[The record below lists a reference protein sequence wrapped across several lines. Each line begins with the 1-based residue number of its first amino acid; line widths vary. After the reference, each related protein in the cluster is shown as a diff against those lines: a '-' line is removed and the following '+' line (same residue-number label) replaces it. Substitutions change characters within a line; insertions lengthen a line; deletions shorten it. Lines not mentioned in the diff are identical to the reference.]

1 MRCSGY
7 VKREKKTLAPSERD
21 EAARV
26 LFRDVLKTLKAKQVV
41 VIDES
46 SAHLHMAPRYARAPQ
61 GQRAYVRQPRN
72 YGQNISLLASL
83 RLSGMGP
90 ALVVPGSVN
99 RQVMEVYINEVLL
112 PTLQQGDL
120 VILDNLPAHHASNIS
135 TNLQAKGCHV
145 LFLPAYSPDLSP
157 IEAAFA
163 KLKQHLRKAK
173 PTTFDHLVKAIGVG
187 LQLISPDDATG
198 FFTDCGFL
206 NLD

>member
-1 MRCSGY
+1 
-7 VKREKKTLAPSERD
+7 
-21 EAARV
+21 
-26 LFRDVLKTLKAKQVV
+26 LFRDVLSTLKAKQVV

-46 SAHLHMAPRYARAPQ
+46 STHLHMSPRYARAPR

-83 RLSGMGP
+83 RLTGMGA
-90 ALVVPGSVN
+90 ALVVPGGVD
-99 RQVMEVYINEVLL
+99 RHVVATYVKELLL
-112 PTLQQGDL
+112 PTLQQGDIVL
-120 VILDNLPAHHASNIS
+120 LDNLPAHHASELETS
-135 TNLQAKGCHV
+135 LQAKGCRV

-173 PTTFDHLVKAIGVG
+173 PATFDQLVTAIATG
-187 LQLISPDDATG
+187 LPQISPQDALG
-198 FFTDCGFL
+198 FFIDCGFL

>member
-1 MRCSGY
+1 MLCNVY

-26 LFRDVLKTLKAKQVV
+26 VFRDVLSTLNAKQVV

-46 SAHLHMAPRYARAPQ
+46 STHLHMSPRYARALQ
-61 GQRAYVRQPRN
+61 GQRAFVHHPRN

-83 RLSGMGP
+83 RLTGMGP

-99 RQVMEVYINEVLL
+99 RQVMEVYVNEVLL
-112 PTLQQGDL
+112 PTLQQGDI
-120 VILDNLPAHHASNIS
+120 VILDNLPAHHASQLEAS
-135 TNLQAKGCHV
+135 LQTKGCRV

-163 KLKQHLRKAK
+163 KLKQHVRKAK
-173 PTTFDHLVKAIGVG
+173 PATYDHLVSAIGTG
-187 LQLISPDDATG
+187 LQLISVEDALG
-198 FFTDCGFL
+198 FFIDCGFL